1 MASSTASP
9 AAASSAAPDC
19 RRKKRSAGRQ
29 PPCLDAGGSTDRSP
43 VMPARPNGLHFV
55 ALDSKVA
62 RALRG
67 GAPDANCQ
75 APARPVSDGDGE
87 RKSVVSGQNVS
98 VRVELGGSRI
108 I

>member
-55 ALDSKVA
+55 ALDSEVA

-67 GAPDANCQ
+67 GAPDANGQ
-75 APARPVSDGDGE
+75 APERQASDGDRTPCPHCPPARRTPRRE
-87 RKSVVSGQNVS
+87 K
-98 VRVELGGSRI
+98 GGKY
-108 I
+108 